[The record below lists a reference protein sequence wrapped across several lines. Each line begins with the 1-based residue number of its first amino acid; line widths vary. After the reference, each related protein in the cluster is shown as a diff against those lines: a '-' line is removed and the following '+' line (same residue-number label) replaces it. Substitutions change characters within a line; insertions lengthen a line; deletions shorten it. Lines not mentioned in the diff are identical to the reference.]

1 MKKIFIFMAACLE
14 TGFIAGILW
23 ENRREKNKIMDKNRN
38 IDNLQRNQRFLLAWL
53 KLQGRSDMFDAY
65 FKWYGAGNIAVYG
78 NGQIGK
84 CFIRELADT
93 KVKVQYIIDR
103 NAKYMDSE
111 IPIYSLEEDLP
122 KVDAIVIAVMNQS
135 DSIAE
140 EIERKCGYSVISIE
154 DVIDGSSMY

>member
-1 MKKIFIFMAACLE
+1 MEEAICL
-14 TGFIAGILW
+14 TPILNGM
-23 ENRREKNKIMDKNRN
+23 EQAI
-38 IDNLQRNQRFLLAWL
+38 LL
-53 KLQGRSDMFDAY
+53 F
-65 FKWYGAGNIAVYG
+65 
-78 NGQIGK
+78 
-84 CFIRELADT
+84 
-93 KVKVQYIIDR
+93 KVQYIIDR

-154 DVIDGSSMY
+154 DVIDGSSIY